1 MGLFDSLKGAF
12 DDLMANAGAHEL
24 PGLLTQALGS
34 IGGLQGIVDKLNAS
48 GLGPQV
54 SSWLGGGAN
63 APITTEE
70 IRGALG
76 GQHLQEIAASL
87 GIPVDKVVGYLSA
100 HLPAA
105 VDQASPN
112 GVIQPTN

>member
-12 DDLMANAGAHEL
+12 DDLMSNAQAHEL

-34 IGGLQGIVDKLNAS
+34 VGGLQGIVDKLNSS

-54 SSWLGGGAN
+54 SSWLGAGPN
-63 APITTEE
+63 TPVSTDE
-70 IRGALG
+70 IRNALG
-76 GQHLQEIAASL
+76 NQKLQEIAASL
-87 GIPVDKVVGYLSA
+87 GINADKVAGYLSS

-105 VDQASPN
+105 VDQASPT
-112 GVIQPTN
+112 GVIQPHA

>member
-12 DDLMANAGAHEL
+12 DDLMANAQAHEL

-34 IGGLQGIVDKLNAS
+34 VGGLQGVVDKLNAS

-63 APITTEE
+63 APITAEE

-76 GQHLQEIAASL
+76 GQHLQEIATSL

-100 HLPAA
+100 HLPTA

-112 GVIQPTN
+112 GAIQPTT